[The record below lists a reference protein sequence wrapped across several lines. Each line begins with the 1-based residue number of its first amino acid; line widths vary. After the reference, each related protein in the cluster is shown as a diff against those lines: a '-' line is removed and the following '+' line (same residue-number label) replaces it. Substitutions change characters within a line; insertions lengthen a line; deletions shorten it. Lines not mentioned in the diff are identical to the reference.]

1 MSRDL
6 KQELIDLIDKHGIDE
21 AQRIFLADL
30 PALDPTVVQVRRHLL
45 GQLVQGDNGEWYF
58 DGHNN

>member
-30 PALDPTVVQVRRHLL
+30 PALDPTVVQLR
-45 GQLVQGDNGEWYF
+45 
-58 DGHNN
+58 